1 MTLHDLWLI
10 IRHYAKWVIAVPL
23 ACMLLAGGYMYVT
36 DHMKAQ
42 DFTATSTLTVTDPTA
57 LLGTVSLSNLMDALA
72 QNQVANLGDE
82 ATAVA
87 KSDPATQSITFTV
100 TGGSEEA
107 AVAAAN
113 DMAAKT
119 ADAIKESLNEQ
130 ADNYLNAVDQTGEAS
145 AIGDGGAV
153 SSGTTTADRVAALRS
168 CVFTVSEAKQA
179 SSSAS
184 SGVMKYAAVGLVGGL
199 FLVICALALMD
210 SVRRPIK
217 SKADIAE
224 VTDLPVL
231 AQSGDANMGERL
243 WANVQFAANGVLG
256 SICLLPVSGFANKP
270 ISLMLEE
277 AVTASADTGSE
288 GLARICGCAS
298 LSEDVMGAQ
307 AARKADTTIVLVRYW
322 HDTVSELRDTLSEL
336 QLAQAKVAGIVLL
349 DN

>member
-23 ACMLLAGGYMYVT
+23 VCMLLAGGYMYVS

-42 DFTATSTLTVTDPTA
+42 NFTATSTLTVTDPTS
-57 LLGTVSLSNLMDALA
+57 LLAATSLSNLMDALA
-72 QNQVANLGDE
+72 QNQVVSLGDDAA
-82 ATAVA
+82 ATA
-87 KSDPATQSITFTV
+87 KSDPTTQSVTFTV
-100 TGGSEEA
+100 IGGSEEA

-113 DMAAKT
+113 EVAAKT
-119 ADAIKESLNEQ
+119 AEAMKESLNEQ
-130 ADNYLNAVDQTGEAS
+130 ADNYINSVDQTGETSAMGDSGAAS
-145 AIGDGGAV
+145 P
-153 SSGTTTADRVAALRS
+153 GTTAADRVAALRS
-168 CVFTVSEAKQA
+168 CVFTISEAKEA
-179 SSSAS
+179 SSSGS

-199 FLVICALALMD
+199 FLVICALALID

-231 AQSGDANMGERL
+231 AQSGDANMGARL
-243 WANVQFAANGVLG
+243 WTNVQFVANGALG

-288 GLARICGCAS
+288 SLAHICGCAS
-298 LSEDVMGAQ
+298 LSEDVMG
-307 AARKADTTIVLVRYW
+307 RKLPRKPIP
-322 HDTVSELRDTLSEL
+322 
-336 QLAQAKVAGIVLL
+336 Q
-349 DN
+349 